1 MGTDFAVND
10 KILAANEV
18 YEAICDEVTYY
29 LYSILHG
36 CDAEIV
42 ELLADEGSE
51 ITKQK
56 LSDFRG
62 FSGDFIIG
70 AIRRGEKWVIAT
82 GQMQIQTGERV
93 ISVCADNSL
102 GDLQRLFLK

>member
-1 MGTDFAVND
+1 MND

-18 YEAICDEVTYY
+18 MRY
-29 LYSILHG
+29 LRRGHVLSVQHLHG

-56 LSDFRG
+56 LADFRG

-82 GQMQIQTGERV
+82 GQMQIQPGEE
-93 ISVCADNSL
+93 
-102 GDLQRLFLK
+102 